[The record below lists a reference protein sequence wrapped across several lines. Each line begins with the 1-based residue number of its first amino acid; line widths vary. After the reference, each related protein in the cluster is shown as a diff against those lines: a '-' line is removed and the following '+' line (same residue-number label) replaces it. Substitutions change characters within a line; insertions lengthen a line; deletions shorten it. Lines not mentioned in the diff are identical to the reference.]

1 MRCTFAALFD
11 ILNLLKAQDRVTL
24 LLRAFVIMFD
34 RTIIM
39 AELSTDIYRQ
49 RKTGDLFE
57 KKHFDETTNDR
68 ADRYGTAAAC
78 ASYFKRSGTA
88 RNQPNRE

>member
-1 MRCTFAALFD
+1 MEER
-11 ILNLLKAQDRVTL
+11 
-24 LLRAFVIMFD
+24 
-34 RTIIM
+34 IITG
-39 AELSTDIYRQ
+39 EEI
-49 RKTGDLFE
+49 TGDLFE

-88 RNQPNRE
+88 RNQPNREWR